1 MTGMEQVKA
10 LLDEARALTLDK
22 VIVLGVSE
30 ENGSVVIHNVGNDI
44 DAVFLVK
51 AFVSTLELSI
61 LEDLYARTKPNL
73 N

>member
-1 MTGMEQVKA
+1 MTDMEQVQA
-10 LLDEARALTLDK
+10 LLDEAGAMTLNR
-22 VIVLGVSE
+22 VVVLGVSE
-30 ENGSVVIHNVGNDI
+30 ENGSVIIHNVGSDM

-61 LEDLYARTKPNL
+61 LEDLYARTKSKL